1 MGRPNGPGPG
11 PGQNPGMNGMPGKS
25 PIPND
30 GRKMPPAG
38 FPGGPPQGQNP
49 G

>member
-1 MGRPNGPGPG
+1 MVRPNGPGPG
-11 PGQNPGMNGMPGKS
+11 PNPGMNGMPGKS

-38 FPGGPPQGQNP
+38 FPGGPPLQQQNS